1 MAAHQL
7 VATLIFRLMLP
18 LVLSICAVLRFSL
31 MSLAYLV
38 MVMVV
43 PLLPAPTFYTMRG
56 HTGRFLRV
64 LVGLSI
70 VNFLLQ
76 FTFQIVLLSL
86 PPYGSFLT
94 PCEFLE
100 TLMRHLGVVRLD
112 HVSEEDGSRW
122 LLPECILVV
131 FSPGVLVAC
140 LKLTTHAS
148 PHLHL
153 PAHDPAAE
161 THKNIGLRILNAV
174 GTYLAVAVIGAAGVM
189 VPSLP
194 SAIYFLVFVVTATYC
209 SLNNPLGRRFGYVC
223 RGVMVVA
230 GVHVLSLYVYQ
241 TQWAQEY
248 LPPASLAARLLGM
261 TALVGTDCTDPR
273 SAPLSTD
280 EWSRFLNPVLLL
292 VLYYVLSFES
302 QFLLSNKAALLSPVG
317 SSVRYLIRRSTIR
330 SRSIKSGRSSAS
342 EASRSRRTSFT
353 HQSRRRLL
361 PESQEAGVAVGG
373 SSLGSGLGFGQDS
386 DPSWDAPLPLCRN
399 PSIRDSACS
408 YNTTSARSLR
418 SSYGPNGSLPS
429 KLCPRSFQSEARS
442 ERSGCLLSP
451 PLSST
456 TQPEGSEGTRVEGD
470 VEGSSNVGVDS
481 GGAGVGG
488 GGGEKGEPEEE
499 HPLQRLIYPLISVF
513 QLVIR
518 SSYIATNIVMMAWS
532 ITYHSWL
539 TFVLL
544 LWACVLWMIPNQRA
558 AMLRCSPFLVIYAE
572 LLLLIQYIYCM
583 DLTEEELP
591 SQVEAVNL
599 SQIGLVKYPTL
610 PCKPLMV
617 KVLYTTMFWLTLRQ
631 YVQEV
636 VEVTKREMSSAAAL
650 QPFTVAVSTTSSGQ
664 PVTTLISSHDEQTS
678 SPVMQRVGQWLRGLL
693 VKFWIWLVAI
703 MLFIFGIQGSEVVI
717 FRIMYM
723 VLFLIF
729 TITFQL
735 SYSAW
740 RNFLYGFWLT
750 VIVYQM
756 VVLVLTYTY
765 QFDNFPQ
772 YWENYT
778 RIPIQLQKDMG
789 LEVYDTGRL
798 FVQLM
803 TPTFFVIVT
812 IIQVHYFHKDF
823 LELSDIEQK
832 PDQPPV
838 KEAPKD
844 PKKPKPPG
852 HSAPNLLES
861 CTLEDIRVALEH
873 YGRRLLDWLQ
883 AVLGSALELGWR
895 FLEIHLMKIVLG
907 SVITLAC
914 YDVCPLHW
922 AFAILASVAV
932 PCPERIQTAICR
944 TCVVLSSFLLIAR
957 MIYQID
963 YIDPEEWAA
972 DCSIFNNETAKP
984 YPLNTTADNAA
995 WTGLTK
1001 TDNLPKYLKGYI
1013 GIIVVITVQA
1023 VVGIRQQYQRK
1034 VTGLPPP
1041 PLGVL
1046 FPNVTR
1052 AVADDGIVE
1061 CLKFLLNYGFY
1072 KFGVEICLMSLV
1084 AVIGTRLDVYSLFYA
1099 AWLCYFYNRERR
1111 GIARVWKGFV
1121 IFITIL
1127 IPLQYLMC
1135 VGIPPGICTDYP
1147 WAGEMDPE
1155 LREWLFFP
1163 DFVKPPESYKIV
1175 TDFCLLIFA
1184 VSQQRVFEIE
1194 FADGA
1199 ESYEGG
1205 SNKEIV
1211 HEDQASLVNPIPD
1224 FVTYARSTT
1233 GKKNYLDMVKVVIFF
1248 TSYWIT
1254 LAVMFLGGT
1263 NRVTLFAMGYVMG
1276 AFTFLWQGNEF
1287 YLRPLN
1293 IILRLWNLLLGY
1305 NVGVIVVKTFLQL
1318 LGCVFLEPLAIHT
1331 CWLVQ
1336 LLGIACVK
1344 KFGDTSD
1351 EQIVEALADH
1361 CAVPKS
1367 EAGLMWDGI
1376 CFGFLLMQR
1385 RLFCSFYFQHLVTE
1399 MKAQTKLASRGAE
1412 LIAELMQKEIAEQQ
1426 AAERE
1431 VLNKIKEKMERIKAS
1446 QQLVQNQQIR
1456 EPASHYEGVDDV
1468 HGLSS
1473 PRPLAAS
1480 ATPGAPTPSSAN
1492 LTFSLDG
1499 YLEPTRLSLTTPH
1512 FSHQPITSPSEESF
1526 PFFSPPPYPALR
1538 DRHAP
1543 TRASAPATHDIGPP
1557 WLREHLAYHR
1567 PSVSTTSPAMS
1578 HHTSIRSGD
1587 YYMFEDYGEYDGL
1600 EIPEEPTQEDTQGLT
1615 VSELLSSA
1623 LKTDIVEAAEEA
1635 RTARLSESD
1644 ATSRRSSYVRRP
1656 VRRTLSGR
1664 SQVSMASRT
1673 SRTTSRSV
1681 RIHPRP
1687 RSPPAVPHSPPP
1699 LPLSSP
1705 PRRSPL
1711 ASGRPPPPST
1721 LPPLPPIPQLDGG
1734 YLADDS
1740 TAHDYSEIEPA
1751 EPQGL
1756 APILRKIV
1764 HWAKFGWEFLESLMI
1779 SATQLLNRLSK
1790 DYRYVA
1796 CCLSEEKKRLKET
1809 EGFRVMPGAPPLPP
1823 LATTEWSDVPLS
1835 QNGYGGGQEPL
1846 EIRVEKASED
1856 KTDDSVDLVDIGET
1870 AEKDFKKEQPP
1881 LVKLIIALWYAMLSR
1896 SELVCYIM
1904 IFVNQIKS
1912 ASVLSLPLPF
1922 LVFLWGSLS
1931 VPRPTKSF
1939 WITVIA
1945 YTEIIVVVKYLF
1957 QFDFFPWNQV
1967 ERLNAPFWPPRII
1980 GIEKKN
1986 RYAVYDLA
1994 LLLVVFF
2001 HRFMLKSLG
2010 LWKETSDM
2018 TPTVTART
2026 SPAHTPTSSP
2036 SSTPRGARKGDE
2048 STLSAPTSKEDGDAS
2063 TLSYTKDTSLL
2074 SKDTH
2079 EEESLFSK
2087 DTKVSSSPTSK
2098 DFKDI
2103 SLTSTGHTRDSSL
2116 PTTLREASLT
2126 WQEQESSLL
2135 LNANDESLPSR
2146 ASEPLPGS
2154 SPSHYLP
2161 LSEGSQTPLADP
2173 DSDVVYRQ
2181 RAGSETAGY
2190 RRPWMPGQHA
2200 RHSSLVSQ
2208 VPGGAET
2215 TKPRTSSLVVR
2226 PEHRRHLSEGSR
2238 VSFSQRAPSLT
2249 SHCTHISQP
2258 SQSGASDS
2266 VHVTCAACNLQAL
2279 RDLQKPDFEEV
2290 KENLQQLPR
2299 IARGGAEKQVSKV
2312 RGFLDRLLHQE
2323 SQVSV
2328 DVYAYMFFCDFFNFF
2343 VLIFGFAAFGT
2354 QQGDG
2359 GVRAYLEDNR
2369 VPIPFLVMLILQFGL
2384 IIVDRALFLR
2394 KFILGKLIFQVTLTF
2409 GIHIWMFF
2417 ILPAVTEREFNAK
2430 RPPQIWYM
2438 VKCLNLLLSAYQIR
2452 CGYPTR
2458 ILGNFLCKQYNYL
2471 NYFSFRLFMTV
2482 PFLFELRTLMDWI
2495 WTNTSM
2501 SISDW
2506 VKMEDIFSHI
2516 FRLKCERRAEIE
2528 YPQGRGESKRKII
2541 KYGMG
2546 GCALFGVIAFIW
2558 FPLVLFALS
2567 NTVGQPNPPY
2577 DVTVQITV
2585 GAYQPI
2591 FRMTAQQQSLTQFS
2605 QTDWYSFN
2613 YHYRTDRQAQTFLS
2627 NYDFSDVV
2635 MAELNGNSTA
2645 IWGISPPAQQRLIME
2660 LQSNH
2665 TIKLKIDWM
2674 IKRPSNGP
2682 DIASECKDQTEVN
2695 LEAYKGQVRNPMR
2708 ERLVRIL
2715 EGELEQNPVMIP
2727 NLFPKF
2733 LKVTNK
2739 GQAEYVPQLE
2749 DKSKGFVD
2757 LQLTLQ
2763 SAGFADLASRQ
2774 EWWEVQENCENR
2786 YFDWLPHHKHC
2797 RFLTIYTFN
2806 DKTFPKG
2813 LSFISGG
2820 GIVGMYTTLVL
2831 VAGKM
2836 LRGYFAGSALKIM
2849 FDDLPN
2855 VDRIMQLCL
2864 DIYLVRE
2871 SNELEL
2877 EEDLFAKLVFLF
2889 RSPETLIKWT
2899 RPPEE
2904 ETPEGEEGDPQL
2916 E

>member
-7 VATLIFRLMLP
+7 VATLIFRLLLP
-18 LVLSICAVLRFSL
+18 LVLGICAVLRFSL
-31 MSLAYLV
+31 LSLVYLMLV
-38 MVMVV
+38 LAN
-43 PLLPAPTFYTMRG
+43 PLLPGPTFHTMRG
-56 HTGRFLRV
+56 HTGRYLKAV
-64 LVGLSI
+64 LGLSL

-86 PPYGSFLT
+86 PPYAYFLKE
-94 PCEFLE
+94 CEFLE
-100 TLMRHLGVVRLD
+100 KLLRHLGFVRLD
-112 HVSEEDGSRW
+112 GISEVDGTRW

-131 FSPGVLVAC
+131 FSPGVYVAC
-140 LKLTTHAS
+140 LKLTVQTTTD
-148 PHLHL
+148 LHL
-153 PAHDPAAE
+153 PAHGTISSAE
-161 THKNIGLRILNAV
+161 KNIGLRILNAV
-174 GTYLAVAVIGAAGVM
+174 GTYMAMAMIGGAAVM
-189 VPSLP
+189 VPSVT
-194 SAIYFLVFVVTATYC
+194 SAVYFVIFMASATYW
-209 SLNNPLGRRFGYVC
+209 SLNNSLGRRFGYVC
-223 RGVMVVA
+223 RGVMVFA
-230 GVHVLSLYVYQ
+230 GVHVVMLYVYQ
-241 TQWAQEY
+241 AQWFQYYFPPDSLCARVFGFTAVVETNCQE
-248 LPPASLAARLLGM
+248 
-261 TALVGTDCTDPR
+261 PR
-273 SAPLSTD
+273 SAPLATG
-280 EWSRFLNPVLLL
+280 EWSRFVNPIILLA
-292 VLYYVLSFES
+292 LYYVLAFES
-302 QFLLSNKAALLSPVG
+302 QFLLSNKVMEKSENSSQLPSTVG
-317 SSVRYLIRRSTIR
+317 T
-330 SRSIKSGRSSAS
+330 
-342 EASRSRRTSFT
+342 
-353 HQSRRRLL
+353 Q
-361 PESQEAGVAVGG
+361 
-373 SSLGSGLGFGQDS
+373 QDS
-386 DPSWDAPLPLCRN
+386 GD
-399 PSIRDSACS
+399 
-408 YNTTSARSLR
+408 
-418 SSYGPNGSLPS
+418 GNG
-429 KLCPRSFQSEARS
+429 
-442 ERSGCLLSP
+442 G
-451 PLSST
+451 
-456 TQPEGSEGTRVEGD
+456 VGD
-470 VEGSSNVGVDS
+470 VEG
-481 GGAGVGG
+481 
-488 GGGEKGEPEEE
+488 GGEEEGGEEN
-499 HPLQRLIYPLISVF
+499 PLQRLIAPLISVF
-513 QLVIR
+513 QLIIR

-539 TFVLL
+539 TFALL

-558 AMLRCSPFLVIYAE
+558 AMLRCSPFLVVYAE
-572 LLLLIQYIYCM
+572 LLLVVQYIYCM
-583 DLTEEELP
+583 DLTEDELP
-591 SQVEAVNL
+591 SQVKTVNL
-599 SQIGLVKYPTL
+599 GQIGLVKYTYL
-610 PCKPLMV
+610 PCKPLLV
-617 KVLYTTMFWLTLRQ
+617 KVLYTTMFWITLRQ
-631 YVQEV
+631 YIQEV
-636 VEVTKREMSSAAAL
+636 IEATKREMSTAAAL
-650 QPFTVAVSTTSSGQ
+650 QPFTVAVSTTTTGQ
-664 PVTTLISSHDEQTS
+664 PVTTLVTSSHDETTT
-678 SPVMQRVGQWLRGLL
+678 SPVMQRLGQWVRSLL
-693 VKFWIWLVAI
+693 VKFWIWVVAI
-703 MLFIFGIQGSEVVI
+703 MLFVFGIQGSEVVI

-756 VVLVLTYTY
+756 LVLVLTYTY
-765 QFDNFPQ
+765 QFDNFPD
-772 YWENYT
+772 YWQNYT
-778 RIPIQLQKDMG
+778 GIPIQLQNDMG

-798 FVQLM
+798 FVKLM

-823 LELSDIEQK
+823 LELSDIEK
-832 PDQPPV
+832 IPDQPVIKETV
-838 KEAPKD
+838 KKETKIPTSNK
-844 PKKPKPPG
+844 
-852 HSAPNLLES
+852 PNLLES
-861 CTLEDIRVALEH
+861 CTLDDVKAVMEFYGQKVLAWIQSTMVA
-873 YGRRLLDWLQ
+873 
-883 AVLGSALELGWR
+883 AVELGWR
-895 FLEIHLMKIVLG
+895 FLELHLMKIVLA
-907 SVITLAC
+907 SVMMLAC
-914 YDVCPLHW
+914 YDVCALHW
-922 AFAILASVAV
+922 AFAMLATVAV

-944 TCVVLSSFLLIAR
+944 TCVVLSSLLLIVR

-963 YIDPEEWAA
+963 YIDPEGWAA
-972 DCSIFNNETAKP
+972 NCSLYDNLTWTP
-984 YPLNTTADNAA
+984 YPLNGTANNAA
-995 WTGLTK
+995 WLGLSK
-1001 TDNLPKYLKGYI
+1001 APNLPKYLKGYI

-1023 VVGIRQQYQRK
+1023 VVVIRQQYQRK
-1034 VTGLPPP
+1034 LTGLPPP
-1041 PLGVL
+1041 PPGVL
-1046 FPNVTR
+1046 FPNITR
-1052 AVADDGIVE
+1052 AVADDGIPE
-1061 CLKFLLNYGFY
+1061 CTRFLLNYGFY
-1072 KFGVEICLMSLV
+1072 KFGVEVCLMSLV
-1084 AVIGTRLDVYSLFYA
+1084 AVIGTRLDLYSLFYA
-1099 AWLCYFYNRERR
+1099 GWLCYFYNRQRKD
-1111 GIARVWKGFV
+1111 ISRVWKAFV
-1121 IFITIL
+1121 IFITVL
-1127 IPLQYLMC
+1127 IPIQYLMC
-1135 VGIPPGICTDYP
+1135 VGIPPSICTDYP
-1147 WAGEMDPE
+1147 WAGEMDLE

-1163 DFVKPPESYKIV
+1163 DFVKPPEPYKIV
-1175 TDFCLLIFA
+1175 TDFCLLILA
-1184 VSQQRVFEIE
+1184 VCQQRVFEIE

-1205 SNKEIV
+1205 SNREIV
-1211 HEDQASLVNPIPD
+1211 HEDPASLVNPIPD
-1224 FVTYARSTT
+1224 FVTYSR
-1233 GKKNYLDMVKVVIFF
+1233 NYLDMVKVVVFF

-1263 NRVTLFAMGYVMG
+1263 NRVTLFAMGYVLG
-1276 AFTFLWQGNEF
+1276 AFIFLWQGNEF
-1287 YLRPLN
+1287 YIRPLTT
-1293 IILRLWNLLLGY
+1293 ILRLWNYLLGY

-1318 LGCVFLEPLAIHT
+1318 LGCVYLKPLSVHV

-1336 LLGIACVK
+1336 LFGIACVK
-1344 KFGDTSD
+1344 KFGDESD
-1351 EQIVEALADH
+1351 EEIVAALADD

-1367 EAGLMWDGI
+1367 EAGLLWDGI

-1385 RLFCSFYFQHLVTE
+1385 RLFTSFYFQHLVTE

-1446 QQLVQNQQIR
+1446 QQHLQCQQPR

-1473 PRPLAAS
+1473 PRPLALS

-1492 LTFSLDG
+1492 MTFSLDG
-1499 YLEPTRLSLTTPH
+1499 YLEPARLSLTTPH

-1526 PFFSPPPYPALR
+1526 PFFSPPPYPAVR

-1557 WLREHLAYHR
+1557 WLREHLTYHR

-1587 YYMFEDYGEYDGL
+1587 YYMFEDYGDYEGLAPL
-1600 EIPEEPTQEDTQGLT
+1600 EIPEEPPQDDTTQGMT

-1635 RTARLSESD
+1635 KIARLSESD
-1644 ATSRRSSYVRRP
+1644 AASRRSSFVRRP
-1656 VRRTLSGR
+1656 VHRTFSGR

-1699 LPLSSP
+1699 LPLSP
-1705 PRRSPL
+1705 PPQRSPL
-1711 ASGRPPPPST
+1711 TSGRPPPPST
-1721 LPPLPPIPQLDGG
+1721 LPPLPPLPQLDGG

-1756 APILRKIV
+1756 ASVLRKVV
-1764 HWAKFGWEFLESLMI
+1764 HWVKFGWELLESFMI
-1779 SATQLLNRLSK
+1779 SATQQLNRLSK

-1796 CCLSEEKKRLKET
+1796 SCLSVEKKRLKET
-1809 EGFRVMPGAPPLPP
+1809 EGFRIMPGGTPHPRPQSKD
-1823 LATTEWSDVPLS
+1823 WSDLPITPH
-1835 QNGYGGGQEPL
+1835 GGQEPL

-1856 KTDDSVDLVDIGET
+1856 KTDDSVDFVDLPDG

-1881 LVKLIIALWYAMLSR
+1881 IVKLIIAIWYAMLSR

-1931 VPRPTKSF
+1931 VPRPTKAF
-1939 WITVIA
+1939 WITIIA
-1945 YTEIIVVVKYLF
+1945 YTEVIVVIKYLF

-1967 ERLNAPFWPPRII
+1967 ERLNAPFWAPRIT
-1980 GIEKKN
+1980 GVEKKE

-2010 LWKETSDM
+2010 LWKETSDVS
-2018 TPTVTART
+2018 PSATARS
-2026 SPAHTPTSSP
+2026 SPSPTSSP
-2036 SSTPRGARKGDE
+2036 SSFTHSRTSSSVQPLRKPAE
-2048 STLSAPTSKEDGDAS
+2048 STTSAPTPKEDGSHFSQSGDGS

-2074 SKDTH
+2074 SKDTR
-2079 EEESLFSK
+2079 ESSLNSR
-2087 DTKVSSSPTSK
+2087 DTKDSSLTSK

-2103 SLTSTGHTRDSSL
+2103 SLTSNTKDSSFFSNTKDTSLLSHTRDSSL
-2116 PTTLREASLT
+2116 PTTLKDSSLT

-2135 LNANDESLPSR
+2135 LNTNDDSLMSR
-2146 ASEPLPGS
+2146 ASEPLPES
-2154 SPSHYLP
+2154 TPQHYQQ
-2161 LSEGSQTPLADP
+2161 LSEDGQTAT
-2173 DSDVVYRQ
+2173 DVSRASCQ
-2181 RAGSETAGY
+2181 RSGSEVDY
-2190 RRPWMPGQHA
+2190 RRTWSPYQYHA

-2208 VPGGAET
+2208 IPGGGGAAAPVT
-2215 TKPRTSSLVVR
+2215 ARTSSLVVR

-2238 VSFSQRAPSLT
+2238 VSFDERALSIT
-2249 SHCTHISQP
+2249 SHCTHVT
-2258 SQSGASDS
+2258 QSAASDS

-2279 RDLQKPDFEEV
+2279 KDFQKPDMEEV
-2290 KENLQQLPR
+2290 KENIQQLPKL
-2299 IARGGAEKQVSKV
+2299 AKGGAHRLVDKV
-2312 RGFLDRLLHQE
+2312 HSFLGALLHQE

-2343 VLIFGFAAFGT
+2343 VLIFGFSAFGT

-2359 GVRAYLEDNR
+2359 GVSAYLEDNR

-2394 KFILGKLIFQVTLTF
+2394 KFILGKLIFQVALTF

-2438 VKCLNLLLSAYQIR
+2438 VKCFNLLLSAYQIR

-2458 ILGNFLCKQYNYL
+2458 ILGNFLCKQFNYVNL
-2471 NYFSFRLFMTV
+2471 FSFRLFMTV

-2495 WTNTSM
+2495 WTDTSM
-2501 SISDW
+2501 SLSDW

-2516 FRLKCERRAEIE
+2516 FQIKCERRAEIE

-2546 GCALFGVIAFIW
+2546 GCALFGVIAIIW

-2577 DVTVQITV
+2577 DVTVQITI

-2591 FRMTAQQQSLTQFS
+2591 FRMTAQQQSLYRFTQK
-2605 QTDWYSFN
+2605 DWDSFN
-2613 YHYRTDRQAQTFLS
+2613 YHYRADRQAQTFLS
-2627 NYDFSDVV
+2627 NYDFQDVV
-2635 MAELNGNSTA
+2635 VAQLTGNSTA
-2645 IWGISPPAQQRLIME
+2645 IWGISPPAQRRLIE
-2660 LQSNH
+2660 DLQSNH
-2665 TIKLKIDWM
+2665 TIRLKVSWNV
-2674 IKRPSNGP
+2674 KRVSNSP
-2682 DIASECKDQTEVN
+2682 DVAAECKDQTEVS
-2695 LEAYKGQVRNPMR
+2695 LEAYKGTTRNPIR
-2708 ERLVRIL
+2708 EKLVRIL
-2715 EGELEQNPVMIP
+2715 EGELNENPFLIP
-2727 NLFPKF
+2727 RLFPKF

-2739 GQAEYVPQLE
+2739 GHAEYVTQLE
-2749 DKSKGFVD
+2749 DKKKGFVD
-2757 LQLTLQ
+2757 LKFTLQ
-2763 SAGFADLASRQ
+2763 SDGFELLSSRQ
-2774 EWWEVQENCENR
+2774 EWWEVQEDCGDD
-2786 YFDWLPHHKHC
+2786 YFNWLPRGRQCH
-2797 RFLTIYTFN
+2797 FLTIYTFS
-2806 DKTFPKG
+2806 DKAFPKG

-2831 VAGKM
+2831 LAGKM

-2855 VDRIMQLCL
+2855 VDRILQLCM

-2871 SNELEL
+2871 SSELEL

-2904 ETPEGEEGDPQL
+2904 ETPEEEEDPQL

>member
-302 QFLLSNKAALLSPVG
+302 QFLLSNK
-317 SSVRYLIRRSTIR
+317 
-330 SRSIKSGRSSAS
+330 
-342 EASRSRRTSFT
+342 
-353 HQSRRRLL
+353 
-361 PESQEAGVAVGG
+361 
-373 SSLGSGLGFGQDS
+373 
-386 DPSWDAPLPLCRN
+386 
-399 PSIRDSACS
+399 
-408 YNTTSARSLR
+408 
-418 SSYGPNGSLPS
+418 
-429 KLCPRSFQSEARS
+429 SEARS

-1456 EPASHYEGVDDV
+1456 EPASHYE
-1468 HGLSS
+1468 
-1473 PRPLAAS
+1473 A
-1480 ATPGAPTPSSAN
+1480 
-1492 LTFSLDG
+1492 
-1499 YLEPTRLSLTTPH
+1499 
-1512 FSHQPITSPSEESF
+1512 
-1526 PFFSPPPYPALR
+1526 
-1538 DRHAP
+1538 
-1543 TRASAPATHDIGPP
+1543 
-1557 WLREHLAYHR
+1557 
-1567 PSVSTTSPAMS
+1567 
-1578 HHTSIRSGD
+1578 IRSGD